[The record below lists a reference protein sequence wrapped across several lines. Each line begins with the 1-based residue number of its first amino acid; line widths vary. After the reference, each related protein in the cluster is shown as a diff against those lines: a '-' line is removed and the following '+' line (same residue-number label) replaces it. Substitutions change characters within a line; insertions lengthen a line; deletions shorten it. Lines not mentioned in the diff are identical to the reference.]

1 MVISSICLSAAGVT
15 TSGQARN
22 LAMMV
27 AMLAIFITLFF
38 KQQLALAATVNLKVS
53 PV

>member
-15 TSGQARN
+15 ISGQTFN
-22 LAMMV
+22 LATMV
-27 AMLAIFITLFF
+27 AMLAIFIALFF